1 MYCAA
6 WFAVRAAG
14 QHSSPVNMKISI
26 ITSVFNAVDTV
37 EETILS
43 VANQNHS
50 DVEHIVVDGAS
61 TDGTL
66 DVVEKYRTRLAWFV
80 SEPDRGVYD
89 GMNKGLRLATGDVI
103 GFLNADDVYAHEGVL
118 HRVAEVMSNPQI
130 DACYA
135 DLVYVDKDDSQR
147 IVRYWKSQ
155 PYEEG
160 LFLKG
165 WMPAHPTFFV
175 RRSVYER
182 FGGFDLSYPRQS
194 DFELTMRFLHVH
206 KIRAVYIP
214 EIFVRMRT
222 GGLSNSSW
230 RGVLKGNLEAY
241 RAFKKYVTGATPFFI
256 FRKILTRLP
265 QFFSKSPKMKT
276 GSR

>member
-1 MYCAA
+1 MT
-6 WFAVRAAG
+6 
-14 QHSSPVNMKISI
+14 ISI
-26 ITSVFNAVDTV
+26 ITVVFNAVKTV
-37 EETILS
+37 EETLRS
-43 VANQNHS
+43 VSSQS
-50 DVEHIVVDGAS
+50 YPDIEHIVVDGAS

-66 DVVEKYRTRLAWFV
+66 PLLKKYRDRIRFV

-89 GMNKGLRLATGDVI
+89 GMNKGLSQAGGDII
-103 GFLNADDVYAHEGVL
+103 GFLNADDVYEHNDVL
-118 HRVAEVMSNPQI
+118 KRVAEVMSDPEI

-135 DLVYVDKDDSQR
+135 DLVYVDKDDPR
-147 IVRYWKSQ
+147 RVVRYWKSR

-182 FGGFDLSYPRQS
+182 FGRFDLAYPRQA
-194 DFELTMRFLHVH
+194 DFELTMRLLHVH
-206 KIRAVYIP
+206 KIRVKYVP

-230 RGVLKGNLEAY
+230 LGILKGNLEAY
-241 RAFKKYVTGATPFFI
+241 QALKKHSRKAAPFFV
-256 FRKILTRLP
+256 FRKILSRIP
-265 QFFSKSPKMKT
+265 QFLARPPKGKC
-276 GSR
+276 

>member
-1 MYCAA
+1 
-6 WFAVRAAG
+6 
-14 QHSSPVNMKISI
+14 MKITV
-26 ITSVFNAVDTV
+26 ITVCYNSATTIEDTFQ
-37 EETILS
+37 T
-43 VANQNHS
+43 VARQTHP
-50 DVEHIVVDGAS
+50 DVEHVIVDGGS
-61 TDGTL
+61 TD
-66 DVVEKYRTRLAWFV
+66 RTREIIDRHRHRIDNII

-118 HRVAEVMSNPQI
+118 HRVAEVMSNSKI

-135 DLVYVDKDDSQR
+135 DLVYVDKDDPQR
-147 IVRYWKSQ
+147 VVRYWKSQ
-155 PYEEG
+155 PYEDG

-182 FGGFDLSYPRQS
+182 FGGFDLAYPRQS

-241 RAFKKYVTGATPFFI
+241 RAFRKHVTRATPFFVI
-256 FRKILTRLP
+256 RKILTRLP
-265 QFFSKSPKMKT
+265 QFFSKPPKKE
-276 GSR
+276 

>member
-1 MYCAA
+1 MK
-6 WFAVRAAG
+6 
-14 QHSSPVNMKISI
+14 MKISI
-26 ITSVFNAVDTV
+26 ITTVFNAVTTIEDT
-37 EETILS
+37 IRS
-43 VANQNHS
+43 VINQTHT
-50 DVEHIVVDGAS
+50 DFEHIIVDGSS

-66 DVVEKYRTRLAWFV
+66 DVVDEYRTHIARIL

-89 GMNKGLRLATGDVI
+89 GMNKGLRMATGDVI
-103 GFLNADDVYAHEGVL
+103 GFLNADDIYANDDVL
-118 HRVAEVMSNPQI
+118 AHVAEVMSDSHI

-135 DLVYVDKDDSQR
+135 DLVYVDKDDPQR
-147 IVRYWKSQ
+147 VVRYWKSQ
-155 PYEEG
+155 PYTEG

-182 FGGFDLSYPRQS
+182 LGGFDLTYPRQS
-194 DFELTMRFLHVH
+194 DFELTMRFMHVNN
-206 KIRAVYIP
+206 INTVYVP

-241 RAFKKYVTGATPFFI
+241 WACKKHAPRTTPFFMI
-256 FRKILTRLP
+256 KKIISRFP
-265 QFFSKSPKMKT
+265 QFLSRPRET
-276 GSR
+276 GSG